1 MSDQRLPDLL
11 IAMRAAIARGNL
23 TDCLS
28 IQGQLEEQWDAI
40 QERLRKLDWEC
51 AAISAALEDLRRGA
65 W

>member
-1 MSDQRLPDLL
+1 MDKPRLPDLL

-40 QERLRKLDWEC
+40 TSRMADIAMECGSLQMALD
-51 AAISAALEDLRRGA
+51 DLMDGE